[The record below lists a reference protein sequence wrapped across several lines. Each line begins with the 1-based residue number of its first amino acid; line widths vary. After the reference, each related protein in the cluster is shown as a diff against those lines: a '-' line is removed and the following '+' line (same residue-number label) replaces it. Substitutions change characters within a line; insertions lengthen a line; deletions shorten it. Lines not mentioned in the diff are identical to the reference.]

1 MKILAKTAGLSREQW
16 LELRRKGV
24 CGSDASIVLG
34 LNPYRSI
41 LHLWKDKTGLLPIEE
56 NGNEYTYFGHVMEP
70 VIKKEFTKRTGLKVR
85 AKNAVL
91 QSTEHEFMLADV
103 DGLVKEADGS
113 ISVFEAK
120 TASEFKKGIWEKG
133 IPEEYMAQVQ
143 HYLCVTGLKKAYVC
157 AIAGGNSFFCHEVF
171 RDEAY
176 INLLVRKEKEFWD
189 CVQENRL
196 PVPDGA
202 KATVDYLNNLY
213 SESTKKE
220 TELPF
225 EAENLVYSYLGVEES
240 IKTLTTQKNEIANQL
255 KIMMKDCE
263 KGLAGNHTVK
273 WKTVQKQTL
282 DSKKVKEVLG
292 DKYDD
297 CLVTSSYRKFS
308 VA

>member
-1 MKILAKTAGLSREQW
+1 MKILSKTKELSREQW
-16 LELRRKGV
+16 LEQRRKGV

-41 LHLWKDKTGLLPIEE
+41 LHLWEDKRGLLPIEE
-56 NGNEYTYFGHVMEP
+56 KGNDYTYFGNIMEP

-85 AKNAVL
+85 AKNAIL
-91 QSTEHEFMLADV
+91 QSAEHEFMLADV
-103 DGLVKEADGS
+103 DGLVKEDDGCL
-113 ISVFEAK
+113 SVFEAK

-133 IPEEYMAQVQ
+133 VPEEYVAQVQ
-143 HYLCVTGLKKAYVC
+143 HYLCVTGFKKAYVC
-157 AIAGGNSFFCHEVF
+157 AIVGGNSFFCHEIY

-176 INLLVRKEKEFWD
+176 ISLLVRKEREFWT
-189 CVQENRL
+189 CVQENRS

-202 KATVDYLNNLY
+202 KATVEYLNY
-213 SESTKKE
+213 TYPESVNKE

-255 KIMMKDCE
+255 KIMMKENE
-263 KGLAGNHTVK
+263 KGHAGNHTVK
-273 WKTVQKQTL
+273 WSTVQKQTL
-282 DSKKVKEVLG
+282 DTKRVKEVLG

-297 CLVTSSYRKFS
+297 YLVTSSYRKFS